1 MRAKVI
7 LNPYAN
13 RWGAQARQTAVTAA
27 CRSAGLD
34 FDVHVTQ
41 RPGEGLEVAETAVAE
56 GYQAVIAAGGD
67 GTISE
72 VANGLLA
79 ATTGEEETIPLGIFP
94 IGSANDFAKM
104 LNYPMDVDAAA
115 RYMTSGKTR
124 RIDVGRIVVD
134 GRVRYFNNNSALAM
148 EPMVTLEHIKITR
161 ISGEM
166 RYLVALVRGIVKL
179 KAWNMQITWDGG
191 GYDGPT
197 FLLSV
202 CNGPRTGGFMMSPGA
217 EFADGLL
224 NYVLAPEVSKL
235 TFLGMLLRLLRGTH
249 LDHPQV
255 MSGATQRL
263 EIHSQPGTPI
273 HSDGEILSEMAQV
286 ITYEVLPGKLT
297 LLGG

>member
-1 MRAKVI
+1 MRVKVI

-13 RWGAQARQTAVTAA
+13 RWGAQARQPAVAAA
-27 CRSAGLD
+27 CRAAGLD
-34 FDVHVTQ
+34 FDIHTTQ
-41 RPGEGLEVAETAVAE
+41 APGEGLTVAETAVTE

-79 ATTGEEETIPLGIFP
+79 AAPEGEPTMPLGIFP

-104 LNYPMDVDAAA
+104 LGFPLELDAAA
-115 RYMTSGKTR
+115 RFMAAGHTR
-124 RIDVGRIVVD
+124 HIDVGRVVVD
-134 GRVRYFNNNSALAM
+134 GRVRYFDNNSALAM

-166 RYLVALVRGIVKL
+166 RYLVALVRGIIKL
-179 KAWNMQITWDGG
+179 KAWDMQIAWDGG

-224 NYVLAPEVSKL
+224 NYVLAPEVSKI
-235 TFLGMLLRLLRGTH
+235 TFLGMLLRLLRGAH
-249 LDHPQV
+249 LAHPKV
-255 MSGATQRL
+255 MSGATRKL
-263 EIHSQPGTPI
+263 EIRSRPGTPI
-273 HSDGEILSEMAQV
+273 HSDGEILSETAET
-286 ITYEVLPGKLT
+286 ITYEVLPNKLT

>member
-27 CRSAGLD
+27 CRAVGLE

-41 RPGEGLEVAETAVAE
+41 RPGEGMEVAETAVSE

-79 ATTGEEETIPLGIFP
+79 AAPDDEATIPLGIFP

-104 LNYPMDVDAAA
+104 LNFPLEVEAAA
-115 RYMTSGKTR
+115 RFMASGKTR
-124 RIDVGRIVVD
+124 QIDVGRINVD
-134 GRVRYFNNNSALAM
+134 GRVRYFDNNSALAM

-166 RYLVALVRGIVKL
+166 RYLVALVRGIIKL
-179 KAWNMQITWDGG
+179 KAWHMQISWDGG
-191 GYDGPT
+191 SYDGPT

-224 NYVLAPEVSKL
+224 NYVLAPEVSKG
-235 TFLGMLLRLLRGTH
+235 TFLGMLMRLLRGTH
-249 LDHPQV
+249 LHHPKV
-255 MSGATQRL
+255 ISGATRRL
-263 EIHSQPGTPI
+263 EIRSQPGTPI
-273 HSDGEILSEMAQV
+273 HSDGEILSESAEY
-286 ITYEVLPGKLT
+286 ITYEVLPEKLT

>member
-1 MRAKVI
+1 MRVKVI

-13 RWGAQARQTAVTAA
+13 RWGAKERQTAVAAA
-27 CRSAGLD
+27 CRAANLE
-34 FDVHVTQ
+34 FDIHVTQ
-41 RPGEGLEVAETAVAE
+41 RPGEAIEVAKTAVADRYE
-56 GYQAVIAAGGD
+56 AVIAAGGD

-79 ATTGEEETIPLGIFP
+79 VASAEATTIPLGIFP

-104 LNYPMDVDAAA
+104 LGYPLELEATA
-115 RYMTSGKTR
+115 RFMATGKTR
-124 RIDVGRIVVD
+124 QIDVGRINVD
-134 GRVRYFNNNSALAM
+134 GRVHYFNNNSALAM

-166 RYLVALVRGIVKL
+166 RYLVALVRGIIKL
-179 KAWNMQITWDGG
+179 KAWQMQITWDDGR
-191 GYDGPT
+191 YDGPA

-217 EFADGLL
+217 EFDDGLL
-224 NYVLAPEVSKL
+224 NYVLAPEVSKV
-235 TFLGMLLRLLRGTH
+235 TFLGMLLRLMRGTH
-249 LDHPQV
+249 LEHPQIS
-255 MSGATQRL
+255 SGATRRL
-263 EIHSQPGTPI
+263 EIRSQPGTPI
-273 HSDGEILSEMAQV
+273 HSDGEILSEAAEY